1 MSTNYI
7 DIESVP
13 EGLEHKVRQDL
24 KFKTGKFVWIVKF
37 NTPLDPASV
46 NNVNLYV
53 TSLNLTPLK
62 TKIEYDMDANS
73 IQIEPLEAYA
83 KEESY
88 ILHITTNVK
97 SKGGKNL
104 KKPVRLQFKVNN

>member
-13 EGLEHKVRQDL
+13 EGFENKVRQDL

-46 NNVNLYV
+46 NNINLYV
-53 TSLNLTPLK
+53 TSVNLTPLK
-62 TKIEYDMDANS
+62 TSITYDVNENS

-83 KEESY
+83 KDESY

-97 SKGGKNL
+97 SKGGKTL
-104 KKPVRLQFKVNN
+104 KKPIQLQFKV

>member
-7 DIESVP
+7 DIEAVP
-13 EGLEHKVRQDL
+13 EGFENKVRQDL
-24 KFKTGKFVWIVKF
+24 KFKTGKFLWIVKF
-37 NTPLDPASV
+37 NIPLDPASV
-46 NNVNLYV
+46 NNLNLYV
-53 TSLNLTPLK
+53 TSINLTPLK
-62 TKIEYDMDANS
+62 TKITYDVNENS

-83 KEESY
+83 KDESY

-104 KKPVRLQFKVNN
+104 KKPVRLQFRT